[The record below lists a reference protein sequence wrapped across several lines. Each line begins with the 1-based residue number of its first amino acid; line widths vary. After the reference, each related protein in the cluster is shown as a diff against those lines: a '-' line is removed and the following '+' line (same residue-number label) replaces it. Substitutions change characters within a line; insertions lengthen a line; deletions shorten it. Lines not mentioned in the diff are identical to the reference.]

1 MSLFNRRGKYKEK
14 HARRTLKEYFH
25 KIKGEDS
32 KEAKLPIKK
41 LMWVLVTL
49 DFTESNAEYDDII

>member
-32 KEAKLPIKK
+32 KDAKLPIKK
-41 LMWVLVTL
+41 LM
-49 DFTESNAEYDDII
+49 

>member
-1 MSLFNRRGKYKEK
+1 MTKNGLETKKSLFMSLFNRRGKYKEK

-32 KEAKLPIKK
+32 KDAKLPIKK
-41 LMWVLVTL
+41 LM
-49 DFTESNAEYDDII
+49 

>member
-1 MSLFNRRGKYKEK
+1 MTLFNRRGKYKEK

-41 LMWVLVTL
+41 LM
-49 DFTESNAEYDDII
+49 